1 MPLSTTK
8 KTPNPR
14 NGISNGR
21 RRAAC
26 FSWTGGAIAVLAV
39 GLAPALAHPC
49 RHGRCST
56 VVNAGRVRKAV
67 REPKLEG
74 VPTNSALLR
83 KPVSVRILRRREIQA
98 VGPAAGAA
106 QALSL
111 APGVNVSGYGTNGAS
126 KFSISINGIKQ
137 GWAGASGGNV
147 DDGSIAVMFDG
158 VPMNDPATGLWQSPE
173 VNQLGMIQGI
183 AVTYG
188 PGGPVHRWYDNI
200 GGSID
205 FIPLQ
210 PAPVP
215 SAEAELTAGSFGTRG
230 FFVSAQSGRVDGVEA
245 VVAGG
250 ALHADSYRDSI
261 GGFSNPAHDY
271 AWYAKIRRNWN
282 GGSLSFGAYTAFG
295 QAFRPNV
302 IPVSPI
308 PGVTVNGV
316 TAQGNPIPGP
326 LYSETTTGF
335 YSALPYSVW
344 HKNDSNRTYLFYSK
358 LKTVL
363 SSRSVFH
370 MLAWYRYGSRLHV
383 HYYNFQQDQKNL
395 YEYNDPHD
403 YTYGDRMYVRSVL
416 PFGNVLD
423 IGGYWFTTKYVS
435 QNSFYNPAFG
445 GSVDAPNAKYRSDD
459 WYLNN
464 VAAFIQDSIH
474 LPAHVRLTPGLRF
487 VHYGTDYFVNGPAVF
502 PNATGTDQGK
512 LPNSST
518 TFSKLEPSVFLTWQ
532 AARELSLF
540 ANYSVAYRQP
550 SNGGGGGPYQHILAS
565 SLQLEEGREIQ
576 VGAKYLAR
584 RTLLGKLFLGGNYYT
599 LRFSHQII
607 PVTSANGNYLTTA
620 SGSSRYQGFTLYG
633 DDEPLH
639 GLGLFFNLAYE
650 KADFTQYSAKGT
662 NYNGL
667 PVSYVPNVTANIGGD
682 YRWHLRNAV
691 SLTPR
696 LWLSYTGPQH
706 IFNNNTGAPSTET
719 MPSYT
724 LVNAALAVDLPH
736 PRAMSKLTISVDALN
751 LLGRRYNNFE
761 YISSGGYFVVPA
773 SVGAVLA
780 YPAPGRSAYV
790 TIAAAF

>member
-1 MPLSTTK
+1 MPLTTTK
-8 KTPNPR
+8 NPR
-14 NGISNGR
+14 PQNGTR
-21 RRAAC
+21 RLGKESARVVLA
-26 FSWTGGAIAVLAV
+26 GGALAVLVVSLTPAV
-39 GLAPALAHPC
+39 ARAC
-49 RHGRCST
+49 RHHHCTT

-67 REPKLEG
+67 QAPALED
-74 VPTNSALLR
+74 VPTNRALLR

-137 GWAGASGGNV
+137 GWGGASGGNV
-147 DDGSIAVMFDG
+147 DDGSLAVTFDG
-158 VPMNDPATGLWQSPE
+158 VPMNNPATGLWETPE

-200 GGSID
+200 GGSIN
-205 FIPLQ
+205 FIPIQ
-210 PAPVP
+210 PEATP
-215 SAEAELTAGSFGTRG
+215 SVDAALTAGSFGTRG
-230 FFVSAQSGRVDGVEA
+230 FFLSAQSGRVGGVEA

-250 ALHADSYRDSI
+250 ALHADNYRDSI

-271 AWYAKIRRNWN
+271 AWYAKILRKWN
-282 GGSLSFGAYTAFG
+282 GGSLALGAYTAFG

-326 LYSETTTGF
+326 LYSEATTGF
-335 YSALPYSVW
+335 YSALPYGVW
-344 HKNDSNRTYLFYSK
+344 HKNDGNRTYLFYSK
-358 LKTVL
+358 LKTAL

-395 YEYNDPHD
+395 YEYNNPHG

-416 PFGNVLD
+416 PYGNVLD
-423 IGGYWFTTKYVS
+423 FGGYWFTSKYVS

-445 GSVDAPNAKYRSDD
+445 GSVDAPNGSYRSDD

-464 VAAFIQDSIH
+464 VAAFVQDSIH

-487 VHYGTDYFVNGPAVF
+487 VHYGTDYFVNGPSVF
-502 PNATGTDQGK
+502 PSATGTDQGK
-512 LPNSST
+512 LPNAST
-518 TFSKLEPSVFLTWQ
+518 TFSKLEPSVFLTWR
-532 AARELSLF
+532 AERELSLF

-550 SNGGGGGPYQHILAS
+550 SNGGGGGPYQQILAS

-576 VGAKYLAR
+576 VGAKYRADH
-584 RTLLGKLFLGGNYYT
+584 TLLGKLFVGGNFYT
-599 LRFSHQII
+599 LTFSHQII

-620 SGSSRYQGFTLYG
+620 SGRSRYRGITLYG
-633 DDEPLH
+633 DDEPVH

-650 KADFTQYSAKGT
+650 KADFTQYSAEGT

-667 PVSYVPNVTANIGGD
+667 PVSYVPDLTADMGGD
-682 YRWHLRNAV
+682 YRWHLRDAV

-696 LWLSYTGPQH
+696 LWLSYTGTQH
-706 IFNNNTGAPSTET
+706 MFNNNTGAPSHRT

-724 LVNAALAVDLPH
+724 LVNAALAIGLPH
-736 PRAMSKLTISVDALN
+736 PQAMSKLRITLDALN

-761 YISSGGYFVVPA
+761 YISRGGYFVAPA
-773 SVGAVLA
+773 SVGAALA
-780 YPAPGRSAYV
+780 YPAPGRSVYV
-790 TIAAAF
+790 TIAAGF

>member
-1 MPLSTTK
+1 MSTRT
-8 KTPNPR
+8 TRNPR
-14 NGISNGR
+14 PTR
-21 RRAAC
+21 RRAPSA
-26 FSWTGGAIAVLAV
+26 WGGAHALLAGGAFALFV
-39 GLAPALAHPC
+39 ACLAPALARPC
-49 RHGRCST
+49 RHGHCT
-56 VVNAGRVRKAV
+56 PIVNAGRVRKAV
-67 REPKLEG
+67 RAPTLAG
-74 VPTNSALLR
+74 VPTNRALLR
-83 KPVSVRILRRREIQA
+83 RAVSVRVLRRREIRA

-106 QALSL
+106 QALAL
-111 APGVNVSGYGTNGAS
+111 APGVNISGYGSSGPS
-126 KFSISINGIKQ
+126 KFSISLNGIKQ
-137 GWAGASGGNV
+137 GWNGASGGNV
-147 DDGSIAVMFDG
+147 DDGSLTVSFDG
-158 VPMNDPATGLWQSPE
+158 VPMNDPANGLWQSPE
-173 VNQLGMIQGI
+173 INQLGMIQGI

-200 GGSID
+200 GGSIN

-210 PAPVP
+210 PAPTP
-215 SAEAELTAGSFGTRG
+215 SIDAELTAGSFGTRG

-250 ALHADSYRDSI
+250 ALHADSYRTSI
-261 GGFSNPAHDY
+261 DGFSNPGHDY
-271 AWYAKIRRNWN
+271 AWYAKILRRWN

-302 IPVSPI
+302 VPLSPI

-316 TAQGNPIPGP
+316 TAQGTPIAGP

-335 YSALPYSVW
+335 YSALPYDIW

-358 LKTVL
+358 LKTAL

-383 HYYNFQQDQKNL
+383 HYYNFQQDASNL

-403 YTYGDRMYVRSVL
+403 YTYGDRMYVRTVL
-416 PFGNVLD
+416 PYGNVLD
-423 IGGYWFTTKYVS
+423 LGGYWFTTKYVS
-435 QNSFYNPAFG
+435 QNSFYNPALG
-445 GSVDAPNAKYRSDD
+445 GSVDAPNGKYRSDD

-464 VAAFIQDSIH
+464 VAAFVQDAVH

-487 VHYGTDYFVNGPAVF
+487 VHYGTDYFVNGPSVF

-518 TFSKLEPSVFLTWQ
+518 EFSKVEPSLFLNWR
-532 AARELSLF
+532 ARRDLSLF

-576 VGAKYLAR
+576 VGAKFRAD
-584 RTLLGKLFLGGNYYT
+584 RTILGKLFVGGNFYT
-599 LRFSHQII
+599 LDFSHQII
-607 PVTSANGNYLTTA
+607 PVTSANGNYLLTA
-620 SGSSRYQGFTLYG
+620 SGSSRYRGVTLYG
-633 DDEPLH
+633 DDAPVQN
-639 GLGLFFNLAYE
+639 LGLFFNLAYE
-650 KADFTQYSAKGT
+650 KAHFTHYEANGT
-662 NYNGL
+662 DYNGL
-667 PVSYVPNVTANIGGD
+667 PVSYVPDVTANVGGD
-682 YRWHLRNAV
+682 YRWHFRNAV
-691 SLTPR
+691 TLSPR
-696 LWLSYTGPQH
+696 LWLSYTGTQH
-706 IFNNNTGAPSTET
+706 IFNNNTGAPSNET

-724 LVNAALAVDLPH
+724 LVNAALDIGLPH
-736 PRAMSKLTISVDALN
+736 PRSMSNLRIGVDALN

-780 YPAPGRSAYV
+780 YPAPGRSVYV
-790 TIAAAF
+790 SLAAGF